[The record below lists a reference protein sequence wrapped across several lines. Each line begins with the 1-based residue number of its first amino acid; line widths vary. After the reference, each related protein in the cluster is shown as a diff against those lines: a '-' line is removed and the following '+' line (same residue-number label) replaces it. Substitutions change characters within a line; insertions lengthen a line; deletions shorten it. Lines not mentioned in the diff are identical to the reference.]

1 MALVLALAGAACGDD
16 DDDTEAST
24 DETTT
29 TTAAAAEES
38 DPKVEI
44 TEPADGAAGMPSPVT
59 VKMHATD
66 FVIEPAG
73 TVTEGHGH
81 FHVMVDTPCVEAGQ
95 IIPMDATHN
104 HYGKAQLEAPL
115 ELTRGE
121 HTLCLQAGDG
131 VHTALDLTHEIKIT
145 VR

>member
-1 MALVLALAGAACGDD
+1 MALVLALSGAACGDD

-24 DETTT
+24 DESTTTT
-29 TTAAAAEES
+29 TTAPAAEAS

-44 TEPADGAAGMPSPVT
+44 TEPADGAAGLPRPVT
-59 VKMHATD
+59 IKMHATD

-81 FHVMVDTPCVEAGQ
+81 FHLMVDTPCVEPGQ

-104 HYGKAQLEAPL
+104 HFGKGQLEAPL

-121 HTLCLQAGDG
+121 HTLCPA
-131 VHTALDLTHEIKIT
+131 TASTPHLT
-145 VR
+145 